1 MYESVMSELPKYLNQ
16 QSLTLIGV
24 LLGLFVAWKATV
36 KGYGAVKGFLAK
48 FNFALAT
55 ATVLLVGGLSGLGY
69 GVGDICN
76 RPVEKSHNDRALAGI
91 SDDKLLDLAK
101 NAKDETITKAIL
113 DYAKNRD
120 SQNTQRYDARQTEK
134 LASNVVIPASV
145 MLTSNGTI
153 SPDPTSV
160 PYPGLSLPSI
170 VSIIG
175 ASLAALIVSFI
186 TFIRKV
192 G

>member
-1 MYESVMSELPKYLNQ
+1 MFESVMSELPKYLNQ

-24 LLGLFVAWKATV
+24 LLGLFVAFKATV
-36 KGYGAVKGFLAK
+36 KGYAALKGFASK

-76 RPVEKSHNDRALAGI
+76 RPVDKTQNDRALAGI
-91 SDDKLLDLAK
+91 ADDKLIDLAK
-101 NAKDETITKAIL
+101 NAKDEALAKAIL

-120 SQNTQRYDARQTEK
+120 NTNAQRYAERQTEK
-134 LASNVVIPASV
+134 LANVVIPTSV
-145 MLTSNGTI
+145 TLINSSGSGSPETITAPSNLPLPVTI
-153 SPDPTSV
+153 SV
-160 PYPGLSLPSI
+160 
-170 VSIIG
+170 IG

-186 TFIRKV
+186 TFVRKV